1 VTSTAKFT
9 KTHFV
14 IVDAVGAMKSKKT
27 DSRPLERKPSVPLK
41 DLLGAVTMGAQDED
55 LFLTLANRLMRLDKQ
70 LTEPEQVKFT
80 ELTGGK
86 SIHTVVKDLLTAY
99 DPDAIAERSEALVNK
114 MALGDRTPALEE
126 SALRQAQSELADL
139 ASANFNGELNTYL
152 ENVRKV
158 HEQII
163 DTINQ
168 DKILKSEFDAFSVDK
183 ASAMIQDFTD
193 YIAANRDEIVA
204 LSLFYDQPYRRRE
217 LTYRMVQDLLEKLK
231 ADRPMLAPTYVWDA
245 YKQLENVR
253 VDSPKN
259 ELVALVALIRRVTGI
274 DSALTP
280 YDKTIDRNFQNWV
293 FGKQA
298 GALKFTEEQMRW
310 LRMMNEHIMS
320 SFHIDVD
327 DLEYTPFDAEGGVG
341 KMYQLFGDRMGEIIE
356 ELNEALAA

>member
-1 VTSTAKFT
+1 
-9 KTHFV
+9 
-14 IVDAVGAMKSKKT
+14 
-27 DSRPLERKPSVPLK
+27 
-41 DLLGAVTMGAQDED
+41 
-55 LFLTLANRLMRLDKQ
+55 
-70 LTEPEQVKFT
+70 
-80 ELTGGK
+80 
-86 SIHTVVKDLLTAY
+86 
-99 DPDAIAERSEALVNK
+99 
-114 MALGDRTPALEE
+114 
-126 SALRQAQSELADL
+126 
-139 ASANFNGELNTYL
+139 
-152 ENVRKV
+152 
-158 HEQII
+158 
-163 DTINQ
+163 
-168 DKILKSEFDAFSVDK
+168 
-183 ASAMIQDFTD
+183 MIQDFTD

-274 DSALTP
+274 DNALTP

-310 LRMMNEHIMS
+310 LRMMKEHIMS